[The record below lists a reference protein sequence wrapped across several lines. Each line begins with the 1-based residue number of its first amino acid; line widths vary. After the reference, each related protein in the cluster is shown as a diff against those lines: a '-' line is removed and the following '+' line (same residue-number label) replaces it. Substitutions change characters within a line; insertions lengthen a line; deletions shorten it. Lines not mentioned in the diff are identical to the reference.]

1 MPRFIEAPVVI
12 EAAGTKPKL
21 IEELVG
27 GSPRHVTKEMTC
39 RFDSW

>member
-21 IEELVG
+21 IEEFV
-27 GSPRHVTKEMTC
+27 
-39 RFDSW
+39 DA